1 MPPSLPI
8 ATRAPLRMCCLAGN
22 YRQVLSEL
30 EDFGAAYRQSL
41 ELREVC
47 ETPAVGMAQKLSVLE
62 AIAGKMGSS
71 HVTLNFLRVL
81 MSHYRL
87 PLLEEIVP
95 AFRNVAYAR
104 LGIVQVKISSASD
117 LSAQEQELLR
127 ARFNEL
133 TRSSR
138 NWNSILTADLIGGL
152 VAQIG
157 STVYD
162 GSIRGHLD
170 RMREQLLSNEG
181 DFSYQLSGCQANGAV
196 TPHGQTLR
204 TGRT

>member
-1 MPPSLPI
+1 MSTVVANRYARALVDVVA
-8 ATRAPLRMCCLAGN
+8 ATGN

-30 EDFGAAYRQSL
+30 EDFSAAYHQSV

-47 ETPAVGMAQKLSVLE
+47 ESPAISMVQKLSVLD

-81 MSHYRL
+81 MSHYRM
-87 PLLEEIVP
+87 PLLGEILP
-95 AFRNVAYAR
+95 AFRNVSYAR
-104 LGIVQVKISSASD
+104 LGIVRVKISSASD
-117 LSAQEQELLR
+117 LSKEEQELLR
-127 ARFNEL
+127 VRFDEL
-133 TRSSR
+133 TAKQSEMEFHLDS
-138 NWNSILTADLIGGL
+138 NLIGGL

-170 RMREQLLSNEG
+170 RIREQLLA
-181 DFSYQLSGCQANGAV
+181 Q
-196 TPHGQTLR
+196 
-204 TGRT
+204 